1 MIPLSVQFTA
11 VIVTLSMGLFFT
23 VVSVLCVVPI
33 YEALIE
39 KRRPQ
44 LPNLPAAS
52 ENLGIALAIGGLAF
66 RETELAAVG
75 LGLALLGW
83 FLGTGR
89 PVPALPRLVESGLM
103 VSGLVC
109 LSVIG
114 KFHYFIG

>member
-1 MIPLSVQFTA
+1 MIPLSVQLTA
-11 VIVTLSMGLFFT
+11 VIVTLSMGLFFA

-44 LPNLPAAS
+44 LPNLHAAF

-66 RETELAAVG
+66 RETEVAAIG
-75 LGLALLGW
+75 LGLAVLGAV
-83 FLGTGR
+83 LGAGR
-89 PVPALPRLVESGLM
+89 RNAPLPRMVESGLM
-103 VSGLVC
+103 ISGLVC